1 MAHGIPY
8 SNIVTSGLSYV
19 HARQISTVTYS
30 LTRYSPVA
38 LLLLRLH
45 TTIDI
50 ISMTQH
56 SMAFCFGVIYL
67 CNVGMCAC
75 TCVIIII

>member
-1 MAHGIPY
+1 MVGCWRTYWSNMAHGIPY

-19 HARQISTVTYS
+19 HSRQISTVTYS

-50 ISMTQH
+50 IYDTTQH
-56 SMAFCFGVIYL
+56 GLLLWCYL
-67 CNVGMCAC
+67 FV
-75 TCVIIII
+75 